1 MEKADPEPENVIDFI
16 EYKLMKMLDSFSVGS
31 PDYDAI
37 LTVLELHLS
46 NKVDVKWVKGD
57 IMVKLKEDVEMD
69 LDGLFPETDFHT
81 ED

>member
-37 LTVLELHLS
+37 LAILELHLS
-46 NKVDVKWVKGD
+46 DKVNIKWIKDD
-57 IMVKLKEDVEMD
+57 IMVKLKEDVDMD
-69 LDGLFPETDFHT
+69 LDDIFPETG
-81 ED
+81 EDE